1 MPETA
6 VTEEAVGKRII
17 EALVEFGADPD
28 ALNPDATLEDL
39 EIDSLDMFELSQ
51 ILNQEFGL
59 EVNPED
65 FEGVQTLGD
74 AQEILVGYVKK
85 QGQAA

>member
-1 MPETA
+1 MA
-6 VTEEAVGKRII
+6 AVVTEEAVGKRII
-17 EALVEFGADPD
+17 EALTEFGADPD
-28 ALNPDATLEDL
+28 QLRPDATLEEL

-74 AQEILVGYVKK
+74 AQEILIGYVKT

>member
-6 VTEEAVGKRII
+6 VTEEAVGKRIL
-17 EALVEFGADPD
+17 EALEEFGADPD
-28 ALNPDATLEDL
+28 QLRPDATLEDL

-65 FEGVQTLGD
+65 FEGVTTLGD
-74 AQEILVGYVKK
+74 AQQILVGYVKK

>member
-28 ALNPDATLEDL
+28 ALRPDATLEDL

-74 AQEILVGYVKK
+74 AQEILIGYVKK

>member
-28 ALNPDATLEDL
+28 ALSPDATLEDL

-74 AQEILVGYVKK
+74 AQQILIGYVKK

>member
-6 VTEEAVGKRII
+6 VTEEAVGKRIL
-17 EALVEFGADPD
+17 EALEEFGADPD
-28 ALNPDATLEDL
+28 QLRPDATLEDL

-74 AQEILVGYVKK
+74 AQQILVGYVKK